1 MKKLLISFIAIFLS
15 FTLFGAELA
24 DKKANDNAK
33 RLFKYLNDIYGSKVL
48 TGQMENSWNNSC
60 KMLD

>member
-1 MKKLLISFIAIFLS
+1 MKKLLISFTVIFLS

-33 RLFKYLNDIYGSKVL
+33 RLFKYLNDIYGSDHCPIILEFK
-48 TGQMENSWNNSC
+48 
-60 KMLD
+60 